1 MILNSKLSVLLAS
14 KWKSFWFQSFVGGKS
29 FKQGPA
35 DLRAERGQ
43 IAEVARKDAVDGGFI
58 SWHLVALFFLLGRL
72 FHLSLGFVSL

>member
-1 MILNSKLSVLLAS
+1 MLANG
-14 KWKSFWFQSFVGGKS
+14 KVPGIQFQSFVGGKS
-29 FKQGPA
+29 LQGLA

>member
-1 MILNSKLSVLLAS
+1 MLANRKDSGIQFLSL
-14 KWKSFWFQSFVGGKS
+14 VGGKS

-43 IAEVARKDAVDGGFI
+43 VAEVARKDAVDGGFI
-58 SWHLVALFFLLGRL
+58 SWHLVLVAFLSFLGRL

>member
-1 MILNSKLSVLLAS
+1 MLA
-14 KWKSFWFQSFVGGKS
+14 KAKVPGIQFQSFVGGKS
-29 FKQGPA
+29 FKQGLA